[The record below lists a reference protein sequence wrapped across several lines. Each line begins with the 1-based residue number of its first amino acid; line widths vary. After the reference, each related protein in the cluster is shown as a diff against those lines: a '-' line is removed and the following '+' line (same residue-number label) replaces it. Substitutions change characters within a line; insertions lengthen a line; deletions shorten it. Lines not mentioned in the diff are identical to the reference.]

1 MNKLWL
7 LETKLADKRIGQHKI
22 YLSQE
27 NAEKAGMNQ
36 VKNRSIV
43 QDYYVSQIRTSEEL
57 KNKLNKGSGNNE

>member
-7 LETKLADKRIGQHKI
+7 LETKLADKRVGRHKI

-27 NAEKAGMNQ
+27 SAEKTGINQ
-36 VKNRSIV
+36 VENKSIV
-43 QDYYVSQIRTSEEL
+43 QDYYVSQVRTSEEL